1 MIWNERVIVTA
12 ISRQVLQRKC
22 LLLVDNSSWP
32 GSECD
37 VLGVTTDLRIIDVE
51 VKISRADLKADAN
64 KDKWWQTYWPWGR
77 EAEHRCMPAPN
88 MLPQRVWKHYYAMPE
103 AIWKDNL
110 LEALPSPAS
119 GVILL
124 REAHHASIAI
134 ARVARRCKPNK
145 EAYRLKPE
153 QVMDI
158 ARLQNLRMW
167 DAYETIERQAADC
180 RAILAGSKVAA

>member
-1 MIWNERVIVTA
+1 MTWNERVIITA

-22 LLLVDNSSWP
+22 LLLVDNCSWP

-64 KDKWWQTYWPWGR
+64 KDKWWQTYWPWDR
-77 EAEHRCMPAPN
+77 NAEHRC
-88 MLPQRVWKHYYAMPE
+88 LPRPLWWPSKVWKHYYAMPE
-103 AIWKDNL
+103 SIWKDEL
-110 LEALPSPAS
+110 LESLPSPAS

-124 REAHHASIAI
+124 RWQEHGPRIAV
-134 ARVARRCKPNK
+134 ARVARRCKPAK
-145 EAYRLKPE
+145 DAYRLKPE

-167 DAYETIERQAADC
+167 DAYEQIDQMAAERRRERELAA
-180 RAILAGSKVAA
+180 

>member
-1 MIWNERVIVTA
+1 MSWNELRIITA
-12 ISRQVLQRKC
+12 ISRQVLRRKC
-22 LLLVDNSSWP
+22 LLLVNNCSWP

-51 VKISRADLKADAN
+51 VKISRADLKADAG
-64 KDKWWQTYWPWGR
+64 KDKWWQTYWPWDR
-77 EAEHRCMPAPN
+77 EAEHRCMPTPK
-88 MLPQRVWKHYYAMPE
+88 MWPHRVWKHYYAMPE
-103 AIWKDNL
+103 AIWKDEL

-124 REAHHASIAI
+124 REQQHGPKIAI
-134 ARVARRCKPNK
+134 ARVARRCQPAKD
-145 EAYRLKPE
+145 AYRLKPE

-167 DAYETIERQAADC
+167 DAYEQVERMADAHRRERALAA
-180 RAILAGSKVAA
+180 